1 MRTVAFMKSLTSRT
15 TLITAVAVA
24 GVLIAGTAAVAANIG
39 ILNAS
44 NDSSIGSLSA
54 TDDLLPS
61 TTLDPGAPMV
71 VERTA
76 ATQAPATTVAGDASY
91 VVDDAGTVSVS
102 TTPGGLVLVDAA
114 ANPGWTPTATQPD
127 PLSLRVAFDNGTR
140 TVVFTATLG
149 ADGTIVADVTEPVIV
164 AGATPNNPNAATSY
178 SDDDQ
183 YESDDDSYD
192 DSEDDSYDDSDDHS
206 EDDSYDDSD
215 DDRYESDEYEGA
227 EDDD

>member
-1 MRTVAFMKSLTSRT
+1 MKSLTSRT

-71 VERTA
+71 VERAVPAA
-76 ATQAPATTVAGDASY
+76 ATQAPATTVAGSASY

-102 TTPGGLVLVDAA
+102 TTPGGLALLDAA
-114 ANPGWTPTATQPD
+114 ANPGWTSTATQPD

-164 AGATPNNPNAATSY
+164 TGATPNNPAATPPTAATSY
-178 SDDDQ
+178 SDDDR
-183 YESDDDSYD
+183 YESDDDS
-192 DSEDDSYDDSDDHS
+192 SY
-206 EDDSYDDSD
+206 SD
-215 DDRYESDEYEGA
+215 DDRYESDDSHEYEGA

>member
-1 MRTVAFMKSLTSRT
+1 MKSLTSRT

-61 TTLDPGAPMV
+61 TTLDAGVPMV
-71 VERTA
+71 LEIATPTSTSDTTRT
-76 ATQAPATTVAGDASY
+76 PATTAVAGGSY
-91 VVDDAGTVSVS
+91 VVDDAGTVSV
-102 TTPGGLVLVDAA
+102 TATPGGLALVDAA
-114 ANPGWTPTATQPD
+114 AKPGWTPAATQPD

-140 TVVFTATLG
+140 TVVFTATLN

-164 AGATPNNPNAATSY
+164 AGATPNNPVAPPTTIGTSH

-183 YESDDDSYD
+183 YESDDDDHYESEADD
-192 DSEDDSYDDSDDHS
+192 DSH
-206 EDDSYDDSD
+206 
-215 DDRYESDEYEGA
+215 EYEGA
-227 EDDD
+227 DDDD

>member
-1 MRTVAFMKSLTSRT
+1 MKSLTSRT

-61 TTLDPGAPMV
+61 TTLDPGVPMV
-71 VERTA
+71 VERAAPAVATPASATTA
-76 ATQAPATTVAGDASY
+76 ASDASY

-102 TTPGGLVLVDAA
+102 TTSGGLVLVDAA

-164 AGATPNNPNAATSY
+164 AGATPNNPVAAPPNAATSY
-178 SDDDQ
+178 SDDDR
-183 YESDDDSYD
+183 YESDDDSYGESDD
-192 DSEDDSYDDSDDHS
+192 DSNG
-206 EDDSYDDSD
+206 
-215 DDRYESDEYEGA
+215 DRYESDDVSHEYEGA

>member
-1 MRTVAFMKSLTSRT
+1 MKSLTSRT

-24 GVLIAGTAAVAANIG
+24 GVLIAGTAAIAANIG

-61 TTLDPGAPMV
+61 TTLAAGVPV
-71 VERTA
+71 VLEIATPTSTPTT
-76 ATQAPATTVAGDASY
+76 TQAPATAGSSY
-91 VVDDAGTVSVS
+91 VVDEAGTVSV
-102 TTPGGLVLVDAA
+102 TTAPSGLALVDAA

-140 TVVFTATLG
+140 TVVFTATLS

-164 AGATPNNPNAATSY
+164 AGAAPSKPVASPPTAATSY

-183 YESDDDSYD
+183 YESDDDDGYETEADD
-192 DSEDDSYDDSDDHS
+192 DSH
-206 EDDSYDDSD
+206 
-215 DDRYESDEYEGA
+215 EYEGA
-227 EDDD
+227 DDDD